1 MEEKK
6 SFKEKITAKYRLSLY
21 RDASY
26 EEVINF
32 KLTRLNV
39 FLITGTS
46 LLIIFVA
53 ALLFIGFTPVR
64 ELVPG
69 YPNAYTRY
77 NIVHTRLL
85 IDSLAVELEKRD
97 NYIRNINLIILGKEP
112 ESYEN
117 ERDTEMAYENIKF
130 SHSREDSLLRQMFDH
145 QEIPISVAEPHRIV
159 ENISA
164 TMFFPPVRGMIT
176 NSFNPNINHYGTDIV
191 AAPNEVVKSTLAG
204 TVIFS
209 DWTIATGNVI
219 QIQHDNNLIS
229 IYKHNAELLKRVG
242 DYVKVG
248 EPIAII
254 GNSGELTTG
263 AHLHFELWHNKVPLN
278 PENYISF

>member
-6 SFKEKITAKYRLSLY
+6 SFKQKITAKYRFSIY

-26 EEVINF
+26 EEVVNF
-32 KLTRLNV
+32 RLSRLNV
-39 FLITGTS
+39 FVLVGSIVIILFTG
-46 LLIIFVA
+46 
-53 ALLFIGFTPVR
+53 ALFFIGYTPVR
-64 ELVPG
+64 EMVPG
-69 YPNAYTRY
+69 YPSTYTRY
-77 NIVHTRLL
+77 NIVHNKLM
-85 IDSLAVELEKRD
+85 IDSLNHELEKRD
-97 NYIRNINLIILGKEP
+97 NYIKNINLIILGREP

-117 ERDTEMAYENIKF
+117 ERDTEITYENIKF
-130 SHSREDSLLRQMFDH
+130 THSREDSLLREMYDH
-145 QEIPISVAEPHRIV
+145 ETMPVSIAKQSSTV

-164 TMFFPPVRGMIT
+164 NLFFPPVRGMIT
-176 NSFNPNINHYGTDIV
+176 NSFNPNTNHYGTDIV

-254 GNSGELTTG
+254 GNSGEMTTG
-263 AHLHFELWHNKVPLN
+263 THLHFELWHNKVPLN
-278 PENYISF
+278 PEDYISF

>member
-6 SFKEKITAKYRLSLY
+6 TFREKITAKYRLSVY

-32 KLTRLNV
+32 RLTRLNV
-39 FLITGTS
+39 FLLTGTS
-46 LLIIFVA
+46 LLV
-53 ALLFIGFTPVR
+53 LFIGALFFIGYTPVR
-64 ELVPG
+64 ELIPG
-69 YPNAYTRY
+69 YPNTYTRF
-77 NIVHTRLL
+77 NIVHNKIL

-97 NYIRNINLIILGKEP
+97 NYIRNINLIILGREP

-117 ERDTEMAYENIKF
+117 ERDTETLYENIDF
-130 SHSREDSLLRQMFDH
+130 SHSREDSLLREMFDH
-145 QEIPISVAEPHRIV
+145 QDIPISVAEPLRVV

-176 NSFNPNINHYGTDIV
+176 NSFNPNTNHYGTDVV

-219 QIQHDNNLIS
+219 EIQHDNNLIS

-254 GNSGELTTG
+254 GNSGEMTTG
-263 AHLHFELWHNKVPLN
+263 THLHFELWHNKVPLN
-278 PENYISF
+278 PEDYISF